1 MTIFLYKK
9 THLVTGLNYLGK
21 TISKDPHKY
30 RGSGK
35 YWLNHI
41 KKHGYLVNTEILKE
55 CQTSEEL
62 KEWGSYYSE
71 LWNVVKSNEWANLR
85 PESGDGGT
93 TSEIQNRLDR
103 IEKNRQS
110 AIDMWANENHKKMR
124 IERMTIGLNQ
134 SGVQN
139 KKSKSLKKTLSSLEG
154 KKKNLDSLNIARSSD
169 KWKEKVYDTT
179 LYTFYHHDGRI
190 VQCTRSELINR
201 YQVHKG
207 NLSSVISRKSKYKS
221 VNGWSITP
229 MEYKK

>member
-62 KEWGSYYSE
+62 
-71 LWNVVKSNEWANLR
+71 
-85 PESGDGGT
+85 
-93 TSEIQNRLDR
+93 
-103 IEKNRQS
+103 
-110 AIDMWANENHKKMR
+110 
-124 IERMTIGLNQ
+124 
-134 SGVQN
+134 
-139 KKSKSLKKTLSSLEG
+139 
-154 KKKNLDSLNIARSSD
+154 
-169 KWKEKVYDTT
+169 
-179 LYTFYHHDGRI
+179 
-190 VQCTRSELINR
+190 INR

-207 NLSSVISRKSKYKS
+207 NLSSVISGKLKYKS
-221 VNGWSITP
+221 VSGWSITP
-229 MEYKK
+229 YNKK

>member
-1 MTIFLYKK
+1 M
-9 THLVTGLNYLGK
+9 
-21 TISKDPHKY
+21 
-30 RGSGK
+30 
-35 YWLNHI
+35 
-41 KKHGYLVNTEILKE
+41 
-55 CQTSEEL
+55 
-62 KEWGSYYSE
+62 
-71 LWNVVKSNEWANLR
+71 R

-93 TSEIQNRLDR
+93 TSEIQNHSDR

-134 SGVQN
+134 PGVQN

-169 KWKEKVYDTT
+169 KWKEKVYDTM
-179 LYTFYHHDGRI
+179 LYTFYHRDGRI